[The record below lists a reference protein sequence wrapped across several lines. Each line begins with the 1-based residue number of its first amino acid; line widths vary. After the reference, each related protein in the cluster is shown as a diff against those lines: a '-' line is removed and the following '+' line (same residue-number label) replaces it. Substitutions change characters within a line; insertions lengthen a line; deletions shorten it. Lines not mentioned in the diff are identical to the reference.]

1 MKEGSQEEENLSRNK
16 LVTNGG
22 TRRREAVIA
31 AASNE
36 ARETKIEVETAAAS
50 FSLNATSQ
58 PCTVAESLLGHR
70 EVGGSILNSIKCLTI
85 CYYTVI
91 CILFNTLQLL

>member
-58 PCTVAESLLGHR
+58 PFYLAQWQRACLVAGRSAVR
-70 EVGGSILNSIKCLTI
+70 
-85 CYYTVI
+85 
-91 CILFNTLQLL
+91 F